1 MHYRVNRGY
10 GPRRIAQELKQKGIA
25 GELVEEFIDEGDP
38 RWLEQ
43 MSRVREGKFGDKA
56 PEDYQEQ
63 ARQSRFLQ
71 YRGFS
76 SEQIHRLFK
85 QLNEHDD

>member
-1 MHYRVNRGY
+1 MQYRVNRGY
-10 GPRRIAQELKQKGIA
+10 GPRYIAQELKQKGISE
-25 GELVEEFIDEGDP
+25 ELIEEFIDERDP
-38 RWLEQ
+38 LWLEHLQ
-43 MSRVREGKFGDKA
+43 SVRERKFGDKV
-56 PEDYQEQ
+56 PEHYQEQ

-85 QLNEHDD
+85 RLNEHDD